1 MLTCVSERQGQN
13 PGGLWA
19 SCPVLW
25 RSKQRVPV
33 SNKVEGKDGHPY
45 IHTLVLALV
54 EGDLWMQETTKPNN
68 PPNQNSSSLKKKILF
83 LTSSQSTNHGRFFH
97 SCIFCILRKALIA
110 NPCFHSVCF
119 SYFVSMYTFIYWLV
133 GCPGSSST
141 FHLWIFK
148 VPFRLLSPGLHSPF
162 VSFSNFLLN
171 GILLCSLGRL

>member
-1 MLTCVSERQGQN
+1 M
-13 PGGLWA
+13 
-19 SCPVLW
+19 
-25 RSKQRVPV
+25 K
-33 SNKVEGKDGHPY
+33 PY
-45 IHTLVLALV
+45 ITNIEKTKSPCLKQGGRQRWAPIYTHPSFGPGWRRPLN
-54 EGDLWMQETTKPNN
+54 MQETTKPNN